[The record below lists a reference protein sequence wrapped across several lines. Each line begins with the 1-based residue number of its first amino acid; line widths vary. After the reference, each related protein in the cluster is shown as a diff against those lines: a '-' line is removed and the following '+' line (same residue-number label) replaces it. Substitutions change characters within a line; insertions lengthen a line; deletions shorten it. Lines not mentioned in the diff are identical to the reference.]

1 MPPQQTLQ
9 LVVFMFLF
17 EAGQVGHGVVGQPQP
32 VGQSVSLGSSRG
44 LLIIYIV
51 EMRDIYNDDVHSVVT
66 PGQQEEDDP
75 RNAGEQ
81 REPVEGIE
89 PLRRV

>member
-32 VGQSVSLGSSRG
+32 VGQSVRLGSSRG
-44 LLIIYIV
+44 LLIIYI
-51 EMRDIYNDDVHSVVT
+51 RDVRYL
-66 PGQQEEDDP
+66 Q
-75 RNAGEQ
+75 
-81 REPVEGIE
+81 
-89 PLRRV
+89 

>member
-17 EAGQVGHGVVGQPQP
+17 EAGQVRHGVVSQPQP
-32 VGQSVSLGSSRG
+32 VGQTVRLELQSVKDIES
-44 LLIIYIV
+44 V
-51 EMRDIYNDDVHSVVT
+51 EETYNDDVDRVVT

-75 RNAGEQ
+75 CHAGEQ
-81 REPVEGIE
+81 RQPVQGVEPV
-89 PLRRV
+89 RDV